1 MKINAV
7 VILYMGKE
15 PTQEQIEAIASTAVQ
30 SQLCMPEMLEIKHFD
45 SDAVAKLLVDK
56 SAADKLSSDNE
67 KVEIV
72 KVEELE
78 GHDKLRAVKCLK
90 EVLQVPLKTAKDMID
105 ENTIRINLNVPS
117 EKKIDLL
124 CGLLKNGYA
133 LKNAPQYASS
143 IFIRGNYGSDDRAH
157 LITDYMDAREA
168 TSPTEKQRALIN
180 AVSEIA
186 HMTPE
191 SYRNLGISDKIAK
204 SCRDLHK
211 FM

>member
-1 MKINAV
+1 MKTNAIV
-7 VILYMGKE
+7 FLYMGEE
-15 PTQEQIEAIASTAVQ
+15 PTQEQIEAVATTVVKSK
-30 SQLCMPEMLEIKHFD
+30 LCIPEMLEIKHFD

-56 SAADKLSSDNE
+56 SAADELSSDNE
-67 KVEIV
+67 KMEVV
-72 KVEELE
+72 KVEEIE
-78 GHDKLRAVKCLK
+78 GHDKLRAVKWLK
-90 EVLQVPLKTAKDMID
+90 EILQVPLKTAKDMID

-117 EKKIDLL
+117 KRKIDLL
-124 CGLLKNGYA
+124 CGLYRYGYVSS
-133 LKNAPQYASS
+133 NTPQYASS
-143 IFIRGNYGSDDRAH
+143 IFIRGNYGTDDRAH